1 MKFNIENHTRFEFN
15 KPIRYSIQQLR
26 LTPQDGFGQHVS
38 NWQIKVNGL
47 SSAQIDTFGNTFHT
61 LVMDTPHQEIFITTT
76 GEVETEL
83 DWSEEDVTSKHDKL
97 ALPIYL
103 RNTALTKVSDQIT
116 QFTYQYVSPNQTIN
130 KDLIMLLMSGISQ
143 TIKWDKTVAESQQSA
158 IATLNAGKGLSQ
170 GISHLFIS
178 CCRTLKIPA
187 RLVHGYYYNYESKQ
201 LEHHSWADAWL
212 FETGWQSFDIA
223 NNALSNGI
231 HIRLATGL
239 DYHDACPIIS
249 MLSNE
254 QMSVD
259 FKVQTMN
266 QQQ

>member
-1 MKFNIENHTRFEFN
+1 
-15 KPIRYSIQQLR
+15 
-26 LTPQDGFGQHVS
+26 
-38 NWQIKVNGL
+38 
-47 SSAQIDTFGNTFHT
+47 
-61 LVMDTPHQEIFITTT
+61 
-76 GEVETEL
+76 
-83 DWSEEDVTSKHDKL
+83 
-97 ALPIYL
+97 
-103 RNTALTKVSDQIT
+103 
-116 QFTYQYVSPNQTIN
+116 
-130 KDLIMLLMSGISQ
+130 
-143 TIKWDKTVAESQQSA
+143 
-158 IATLNAGKGLSQ
+158 
-170 GISHLFIS
+170 
-178 CCRTLKIPA
+178 
-187 RLVHGYYYNYESKQ
+187 LVHGYYYNYESKQ